1 MFVQNQEIHE
11 VTNGIFP
18 TAYKQKRLILSFL
31 FHHSKHLLLGD
42 EVQHRKRG
50 HLISQ
55 IVALRAKILDL
66 GNVKASFAAAL
77 GLRIL

>member
-42 EVQHRKRG
+42 EV
-50 HLISQ
+50 
-55 IVALRAKILDL
+55 
-66 GNVKASFAAAL
+66 
-77 GLRIL
+77 